1 MSFPYLPDRFIIF
14 VDGRPVVSP
23 ESQASEEEYFQA
35 EAGGLDSGPPPA
47 VFEVQGGHRGLQLV
61 SGEYALGRYQ
71 IEDRSLMPKR
81 VGWCRKNQSEMLQP
95 IEIRD
100 GNTGPELSFSG
111 AKLAII
117 NDKLFAP
124 LMEDEQSGRVE
135 IRPM

>member
-1 MSFPYLPDRFIIF
+1 MSLPSRFTIF

-35 EAGGLDSGPPPA
+35 QAGGPTSGPPPA
-47 VFEVQGGHRGLQLV
+47 VFQVQPSYNGLQLV

-71 IEDRSLMPKR
+71 VEDLSLMPKR
-81 VGWCRKNQSEMLQP
+81 VGWCKRHQAQMLQP
-95 IEIRD
+95 IQVQD

-117 NDKLFAP
+117 NDLLFTP
-124 LMEDEQSGRVE
+124 LIDHEQSGRVE
-135 IRPM
+135 IRPL

>member
-111 AKLAII
+111 ILRSYCIEKY
-117 NDKLFAP
+117 
-124 LMEDEQSGRVE
+124 V
-135 IRPM
+135 